1 MQNENP
7 NLKETSDQLVTK
19 QNENSNLEKIS
30 EQSVTKQ
37 NENLNLQKIS
47 EQSVTKWIIGASLV
61 TFLLLTTFLFIGLK
75 SQYIEVDFCVATVNC
90 SQAPEQVTDKAQ
102 TIDMEEDSLE
112 DSALSS
118 KPIKIAVKP
127 LGAAIVGG
135 VMSTAAMAA
144 LIGLGVIS
152 LPIEFALV
160 IGALIGSGTYLAL
173 KTLY

>member
-1 MQNENP
+1 M
-7 NLKETSDQLVTK
+7 
-19 QNENSNLEKIS
+19 QNENSNLEKVPSRSI
-30 EQSVTKQ
+30 
-37 NENLNLQKIS
+37 
-47 EQSVTKWIIGASLV
+47 TKWVIGASLV
-61 TFLLLTTFLFIGLK
+61 TFLLLTTFLLIGLK

-90 SQAPEQVTDKAQ
+90 SQAPEQVTDDAVA
-102 TIDMEEDSLE
+102 IDMEEASLE
-112 DSALSS
+112 DPTLSS

-135 VMSTAAMAA
+135 VTSTAAIAA
-144 LIGLGVIS
+144 LIGLELIS